1 MASTLA
7 VPLQLVVL
15 GADALFAM
23 HARLRQE
30 VTGPDAV
37 PVAKCDTSTLGHVG
51 CGSLWP
57 LRRLRVAA
65 AIDTH
70 VERESAWRPGTCLM
84 HRLPCALWRRA
95 LPD

>member
-37 PVAKCDTSTLGHVG
+37 PVAKCDTSTLGPWGLVSSRHCVRCVWLLPSTHTLG
-51 CGSLWP
+51 E
-57 LRRLRVAA
+57 RLRGVW
-65 AIDTH
+65 
-70 VERESAWRPGTCLM
+70 ERV
-84 HRLPCALWRRA
+84 
-95 LPD
+95 